1 MLVKIQARA
10 SMQHRFPIPLAAS
23 WRQGTTV
30 LIANSALHR
39 KHSAQENQEDELL
52 ILCQGNG
59 HHLPAAASLWQVQ
72 EGALAYGGEWVTFLE
87 GRLIEAEQLFLSMEE
102 KRGRADN
109 CSGSKYPKLISTP
122 PPSC

>member
-39 KHSAQENQEDELL
+39 KHSTQENQEDELL
-52 ILCQGNG
+52 IPCQGTG
-59 HHLPAAASLWQVQ
+59 ITSQQQLPYGKYRRGLWPMV
-72 EGALAYGGEWVTFLE
+72 V
-87 GRLIEAEQLFLSMEE
+87 
-102 KRGRADN
+102 
-109 CSGSKYPKLISTP
+109 SG
-122 PPSC
+122 